1 MRYLGID
8 YGHKNIGL
16 ALSDEQGNFVYPY
29 SVISNTGKVVK
40 EIFNIC
46 KKEGVGEIV
55 IGESLDFKG
64 QPNPIFVASKKFTES
79 LRLETD
85 LKVNFHPETYSSR
98 EAARII
104 GDDDDLDARAAAIIL
119 ESYLS
124 MKRNSN

>member
-29 SVISNTGKVVK
+29 SVVSNDKKTIQTIANV
-40 EIFNIC
+40 C
-46 KKEGVGEIV
+46 QKEGVGEIV

-64 QPNPIFVASKKFTES
+64 LPNPILKASKEFSELLKS
-79 LRLETD
+79 ETK
-85 LKVNFHPETYSSR
+85 LLVNFQIETYSSR
-98 EAARII
+98 EAARIV
-104 GDDDDLDARAAAIIL
+104 GDDDNLDARAAAIIL

-124 MKRNSN
+124 QRRKKI